1 MKKTM
6 MLTALLFLAILAGCS
21 SDPKYKIEVT
31 KPIYFQADTEVPFE
45 IMVTEEEKAVEG
57 LDVSAAFSMTN
68 MDHGM
73 TEVTLTEGS
82 EGKYGGNVK
91 LPMGGKYEIAF
102 TLEKDGK
109 KTEEVID
116 YEVKKPEGVASINGD
131 WITNE
136 NLDFYKFINSL
147 QLAINRETDQ
157 KRYTGDQLKEALSYW
172 DSQEKVVEDKNQL
185 LTQIIR
191 LRAMAMLA
199 EEKGHTASAAEID
212 TEINKVRDQYN
223 QFESAKA
230 MIKEYGEEKFW
241 ETEKQQYQLI
251 VLSQKVQKDMIEKV
265 NKENPEMAQQEINFQ
280 AQKQYE
286 ELLVSQ
292 VNSLKIQVIR

>member
-1 MKKTM
+1 MKKAM
-6 MLTALLFLAILAGCS
+6 MLTALLLLAILAGCS
-21 SDPKYKIEVT
+21 ADPEYKIEVT
-31 KPIYFQADTEVPFE
+31 KPIYFQPDTEVPFE
-45 IMVTEEEKAVEG
+45 ITVTEKEKAVEG

-68 MDHGM
+68 MDHG
-73 TEVTLTEGS
+73 TTDVQLTEGTDGMY
-82 EGKYGGNVK
+82 EGNVQ
-91 LPMGGKYEIAF
+91 LPMGGKYEIVF
-102 TLEKDGK
+102 ILEKDGK
-109 KTEEVID
+109 KTEAVINYEVI
-116 YEVKKPEGVASINGD
+116 KPEGVASIND
-131 WITNE
+131 EWITN
-136 NLDFYKFINSL
+136 NDLDFYKFINYL

-172 DSQEKVVEDKNQL
+172 DSQEKLVEDQNQL

-199 EEKGHTASAAEID
+199 EEKGHTTAD
-212 TEINKVRDQYN
+212 TEVETEITKVRDQYN

-251 VLSQKVQKDMIEKV
+251 VLTQKVQNDIVEKV
-265 NKENPEMAQQEINFQ
+265 RKENPKMGEQELYFQ

-292 VNSLKIQVIR
+292 VNSLKIEIL

>member
-1 MKKTM
+1 MKKAIT
-6 MLTALLFLAILAGCS
+6 LTALLFLVLLAGCS
-21 SDPKYKIEVT
+21 ADPEYKIEVT
-31 KPIYFQADTEVPFE
+31 KPIYFQQDTEVPFE
-45 IMVTEEEKAVEG
+45 IKVTEAKKTVEG
-57 LDVSAAFSMTN
+57 LDISAVFSMTN
-68 MDHGM
+68 MDHGT
-73 TEVTLTEGS
+73 TEVQLTEGTDGMY
-82 EGKYGGNVK
+82 EGNVQ
-91 LPMGGKYEIAF
+91 LPMGGKYEIVF
-102 TLEKDGK
+102 MLEKDGK
-109 KTEEVID
+109 KTEEVIN
-116 YEVKKPEGVASINGD
+116 YEVKEPKGVASINGE

-136 NLDFYKFINSL
+136 DLNFYKFINYL

-172 DSQEKVVEDKNQL
+172 DSQEKLVEDKNQL
-185 LTQIIR
+185 LTQIVR

-199 EEKGHTASAAEID
+199 EEKGHTTVDTEIE

-251 VLSQKVQKDMIEKV
+251 VLTQKVQKDIVEKV
-265 NKENPEMAQQEINFQ
+265 RKENPKMGEQEIYFQ

-292 VNSLKIQVIR
+292 VNSLKIEIL